1 MFDTG
6 GTIDHSLREMALVL
20 SITFMVPLIGGII
33 GNVVTG
39 LFTLNKKK
47 EKIGQKREREY
58 GIIR

>member
-1 MFDTG
+1 MFDTV

-33 GNVVTG
+33 GNVVTS
-39 LFTLNKKK
+39 LFTINKEK
-47 EKIGQKREREY
+47 EKIGLKRERAY

>member
-6 GTIDHSLREMALVL
+6 GMIDHSLLEIALAL

-33 GNVVTG
+33 GNIVTS
-39 LFTLNKKK
+39 LFTLNK
-47 EKIGQKREREY
+47 EKIGQKRERAY